1 MNGRLWVE
9 SREGEGSRFY
19 VDLPLDENGG
29 AAEVLA
35 HLS

>member
-19 VDLPLDENGG
+19 VDLPLDADGPS
-29 AAEVLA
+29 EVLA
-35 HLS
+35 HLA